1 MTRVDTKAWLAGV
14 FDRAAPTYDKVAGA
28 YHDHFGE
35 RLVELAGVRPG
46 DAVLDVACGRG
57 AVLVPAAARVGPTGR
72 VAWCR
77 PLAGD
82 GLPRTAS
89 ASTPLASP
97 PSSA

>member
-57 AVLVPAAARVGPTGR
+57 AVLVPAAARS
-72 VAWCR
+72 AR
-77 PLAGD
+77 PDEPSVSTSRRRWFAS
-82 GLPRTAS
+82 RAS
-89 ASTPLASP
+89 ASTPRASP